1 MHLTKPTLLL
11 LALTI
16 STGCVLAKPEPQLLE
31 GLLNGLGEA
40 GQNIID
46 GIVGAGKNGTAIAED
61 FLDSLKNS
69 TSQFAQDAA
78 NFGEQIANALHK
90 AAAQSLSE
98 FSSLVQSVLQSLRG
112 AILKVSDRVRR
123 NALQEALKAL
133 EIINSTTVDLQAS
146 LADISEQLEEQRQE
160 YAGEIKEQWNDWAAD
175 QLESVDEKTDG
186 AGSAD
191 AEAIIDELQNRYSA
205 YLHSCLEELQV
216 RQGQYEQKVHETI
229 SIFNTATNDLIGQ
242 IDNCLKRTSGPISCH
257 RGINNALAQLR
268 DAPGE
273 LISLKLQ
280 GLQLL
285 AVGLDA
291 ISCVGQTLADYEL
304 EKPNVERQLEEIIER
319 YQDENS
325 TTGEDSTTEEYNST
339 S

>member
-31 GLLNGLGEA
+31 GLWNGLGEA

-78 NFGEQIANALHK
+78 NFGEQIAHALHK

-98 FSSLVQSVLQSLRG
+98 FSSLVQSVLQILRG
-112 AILKVSDRVRR
+112 ANLKGTDRVRR
-123 NALQEALKAL
+123 NALQKALNAL
-133 EIINSTTVDLQAS
+133 EIINSTTVDLEAS

-175 QLESVDEKTDG
+175 QLERVDEKTDG

-229 SIFNTATNDLIGQ
+229 SIFHTATNDLIGK
-242 IDNCLKRTSGPISCH
+242 IDNCLKRTSGPISCR
-257 RGINNALAQLR
+257 RGINEAVAQLQ

-273 LISLKLQ
+273 LISLKFQ

-291 ISCVGQTLADYEL
+291 ASCVGQTLADYEL

-325 TTGEDSTTEEYNST
+325 TTGEDSTTEVYST